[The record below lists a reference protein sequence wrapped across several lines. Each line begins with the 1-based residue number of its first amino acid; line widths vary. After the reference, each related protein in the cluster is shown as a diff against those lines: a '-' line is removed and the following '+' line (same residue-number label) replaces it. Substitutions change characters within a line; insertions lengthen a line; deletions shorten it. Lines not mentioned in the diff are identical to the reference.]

1 MTEIFKMP
9 DIGEGMAEGEI
20 SNWLVKVGDQV
31 KTDDSVAEVQN
42 DKLLQEI
49 LSPYSGKVT
58 KLFVDAGTTVQVGAP
73 LIEFDGDGSG
83 STAETPAA
91 GAAVQEN
98 STASTPAP
106 APAVA
111 TAPAPAASEQPQS
124 SAPAPVASNGNV
136 LAMPSVR
143 HFAFEH
149 HLDLTQV
156 PATGRHGHITM
167 ADAQKAVEQ
176 PQQAPAPATA
186 PTPAVS
192 AAPVSAS
199 PEPVAAP
206 VEVKEGRVAMTPI
219 RKAIAKAMATQ
230 NATIPTVTNVDQIEV
245 SKLVAHR
252 KQFKAIAAD
261 QSIHLTYLAYAVKA
275 LAATTKKFPELNA
288 SVDMDKQE
296 IVYHDDINIGVAVS
310 APNGLFVPVV
320 AQADRKSIL
329 TIAQE
334 IEDLAAAVRDGSI
347 KGNQMHGAT
356 ITISN
361 LGSARGT
368 WFTPIINAKEVAIL
382 GLGSIVKEPIVAD
395 DGSIVAGQVMK
406 FSLSYDHRLID
417 GMLGQTSLNYFKTLM
432 ADPAYMLMEV

>member
-58 KLFVDAGTTVQVGAP
+58 KLFVDAGTTVQVGQP

-83 STAETPAA
+83 SSAETPAA
-91 GAAVQEN
+91 GAAVQDN
-98 STASTPAP
+98 STTSTPAP
-106 APAVA
+106 AP
-111 TAPAPAASEQPQS
+111 APAPAASEQPQS
-124 SAPAPVASNGNV
+124 SAPAAPVASNGNV

-149 HLDLTQV
+149 HLDLAQV

-176 PQQAPAPATA
+176 PQQTAAPAA
-186 PTPAVS
+186 S

-199 PEPVAAP
+199 PEPAPAP

-230 NATIPTVTNVDQIEV
+230 NATIPTVTNFDQIEV
-245 SKLVAHR
+245 SKLVEHR
-252 KQFKAIAAD
+252 KQFKAMAAD

-275 LAATTKKFPELNA
+275 LAATAKKFPELNA